1 MALTACAAWFIV
13 AAMLAGEQFALKRT
27 GAYVTWA
34 HYLVA
39 AAWPVMFLVILLV
52 AVPTYIQVLRGKK

>member
-1 MALTACAAWFIV
+1 MALILSCTWLIV
-13 AAMLAGEQFALKRT
+13 FALLAGQQFALKRA

-34 HYLVA
+34 HYVVA
-39 AAWPVMFLVILLV
+39 AIWPVMALVILLV

>member
-1 MALTACAAWFIV
+1 VALTACGAWFIV

-39 AAWPVMFLVILLV
+39 AIWPVMALVILLV
-52 AVPTYIQVLRGKK
+52 AFGAYIRNSER

>member
-1 MALTACAAWFIV
+1 VALTACGAWFIV
-13 AAMLAGEQFALKRT
+13 AAMLAGQQFVLKRA

-34 HYLVA
+34 HYVVA
-39 AAWPVMFLVILLV
+39 AIWPVMALVILLV

>member
-1 MALTACAAWFIV
+1 MALTACGAWFIV
-13 AAMLAGEQFALKRT
+13 AAMLAGQQFALKRT

-39 AAWPVMFLVILLV
+39 AAWPVMILVILLV
-52 AVPTYIQVLRGKK
+52 AIPTYIQILRGKK